1 MIENINPEDWDLM
14 LGPFLFDE
22 FPPNAIILEYIP
34 GMSKFWI
41 ENYSRKRAEGF
52 IHLIQEIHKAGVVH
66 DDIYPRNMIVFD
78 DDPERGMWIDFDRAQ
93 VDDGSFYT
101 PESIQRLMKEEDALV
116 RAVCRAVVS
125 SSGQATQISS
135 ILIANVQV

>member
-1 MIENINPEDWDLM
+1 M
-14 LGPFLFDE
+14 
-22 FPPNAIILEYIP
+22 
-34 GMSKFWI
+34 
-41 ENYSRKRAEGF
+41 
-52 IHLIQEIHKAGVVH
+52 HLIQEIHKAGVVH
-66 DDIYPRNMIVFD
+66 DDVYPRNVVVFN
-78 DDPERGMWIDFDRAQ
+78 DDPERVMWIDFDRAQ

-101 PESIQRLMKEEDALV
+101 PESIHWLVKDEDALV